1 MSNTAEIINFPN
13 KTEQPGGRMADLSN
27 GYTKV
32 ANEIQ
37 QLKPRLRLSG
47 REWQCFEAV
56 IWLTYGWN
64 KKQDRVTNTVIAELT
79 GLSDTHVSDAL
90 KSLAERKIIF
100 SQKQG
105 MMKIV
110 GVNTDLSAWILDKP
124 ETGRKFPKT
133 GKSFPKSGIT
143 FPKTVD
149 TQYKNKNSIKRSSS
163 ENSDESSDARLKKFL
178 STHPEAAVP
187 GKQSHAKGSHIPL
200 VQPVEYSTASWRRA
214 VLSLEE
220 HQKAWLLWN
229 YSENTRWENQLAIT
243 QWAWAEFRAQL
254 GTRKIAGK
262 TMDRLKALIWLAAQD
277 VKKGLRGGDKF
288 TGVELADLTGV
299 EEKNWY
305 KTFGGHW
312 QTMQE
317 VLEAL
322 DRDALRAVSR
332 SRSQQKAAHFQ
343 QGIAKV
349 EKIAHI

>member
-124 ETGRKFPKT
+124 DTGRKFPKT

-178 STHPEAAVP
+178 LAHPEATIYTPSGAKWGSAEDLEIAKWISSRVKLINP
-187 GKQSHAKGSHIPL
+187 TCKAPDMTSWSNTVRLMRQIDNRSHQDICALYDWASKHHFWQANILSPESLRKQ
-200 VQPVEYSTASWRRA
+200 W
-214 VLSLEE
+214 
-220 HQKAWLLWN
+220 
-229 YSENTRWENQLAIT
+229 
-243 QWAWAEFRAQL
+243 
-254 GTRKIAGK
+254 
-262 TMDRLKALIWLAAQD
+262 
-277 VKKGLRGGDKF
+277 DK
-288 TGVELADLTGV
+288 L
-299 EEKNWY
+299 
-305 KTFGGHW
+305 
-312 QTMQE
+312 TMQRNAVGGQRAAKPDLDFNNTDWAYE
-317 VLEAL
+317 VI
-322 DRDALRAVSR
+322 R
-332 SRSQQKAAHFQ
+332 
-343 QGIAKV
+343 
-349 EKIAHI
+349 

>member
-178 STHPEAAVP
+178 STHPEAAVYTP
-187 GKQSHAKGSHIPL
+187 SGAKWGSAEDLETAKWISSRVKLINPEVLKSVMAAMIQHENGAQPYSEDEIRAAIQTAISDPRWSGLRDSRVLSQQRENIL
-200 VQPVEYSTASWRRA
+200 VPQPDKFDSTSILTASGNGRDT
-214 VLSLEE
+214 V
-220 HQKAWLLWN
+220 
-229 YSENTRWENQLAIT
+229 SENLTRSLKEAMADQKMKLEIT
-243 QWAWAEFRAQL
+243 LVNDKGE
-254 GTRKIAGK
+254 KK
-262 TMDRLKALIWLAAQD
+262 TYN
-277 VKKGLRGGDKF
+277 
-288 TGVELADLTGV
+288 VEDNGRITTAM
-299 EEKNWY
+299 NY
-305 KTFGGHW
+305 
-312 QTMQE
+312 
-317 VLEAL
+317 
-322 DRDALRAVSR
+322 
-332 SRSQQKAAHFQ
+332 
-343 QGIAKV
+343 
-349 EKIAHI
+349 

>member
-110 GVNTDLSAWILDKP
+110 GVNTDLSAWNLDKP
-124 ETGRKFPKT
+124 ETGRKFPK
-133 GKSFPKSGIT
+133 
-143 FPKTVD
+143 
-149 TQYKNKNSIKRSSS
+149 R
-163 ENSDESSDARLKKFL
+163 ENPSR
-178 STHPEAAVP
+178 
-187 GKQSHAKGSHIPL
+187 
-200 VQPVEYSTASWRRA
+200 
-214 VLSLEE
+214 
-220 HQKAWLLWN
+220 
-229 YSENTRWENQLAIT
+229 NQ
-243 QWAWAEFRAQL
+243 E
-254 GTRKIAGK
+254 
-262 TMDRLKALIWLAAQD
+262 
-277 VKKGLRGGDKF
+277 
-288 TGVELADLTGV
+288 
-299 EEKNWY
+299 
-305 KTFGGHW
+305 
-312 QTMQE
+312 
-317 VLEAL
+317 
-322 DRDALRAVSR
+322 
-332 SRSQQKAAHFQ
+332 
-343 QGIAKV
+343 
-349 EKIAHI
+349 

>member
-163 ENSDESSDARLKKFL
+163 ENSDESSDARLKKFFIN
-178 STHPEAAVP
+178 S
-187 GKQSHAKGSHIPL
+187 S
-200 VQPVEYSTASWRRA
+200 
-214 VLSLEE
+214 
-220 HQKAWLLWN
+220 
-229 YSENTRWENQLAIT
+229 
-243 QWAWAEFRAQL
+243 
-254 GTRKIAGK
+254 
-262 TMDRLKALIWLAAQD
+262 
-277 VKKGLRGGDKF
+277 
-288 TGVELADLTGV
+288 
-299 EEKNWY
+299 
-305 KTFGGHW
+305 
-312 QTMQE
+312 
-317 VLEAL
+317 
-322 DRDALRAVSR
+322 
-332 SRSQQKAAHFQ
+332 
-343 QGIAKV
+343 
-349 EKIAHI
+349 

>member
-110 GVNTDLSAWILDKP
+110 GVNTDLAAWILDKP
-124 ETGRKFPKT
+124 ETGRK
-133 GKSFPKSGIT
+133 FPKSGIT

-178 STHPEAAVP
+178 SAHPEAAVYTP
-187 GKQSHAKGSHIPL
+187 SAAKWGSAEDLKTAQWISARVKLINPTCKAPDMTSWSNTVRLMRQIDNRSHQDICALYDWASKPHFWQTNILSPESLRKQWDKL
-200 VQPVEYSTASWRRA
+200 
-214 VLSLEE
+214 
-220 HQKAWLLWN
+220 
-229 YSENTRWENQLAIT
+229 
-243 QWAWAEFRAQL
+243 
-254 GTRKIAGK
+254 
-262 TMDRLKALIWLAAQD
+262 TMQRSACGEQ
-277 VKKGLRGGDKF
+277 RGGKPDLDF
-288 TGVELADLTGV
+288 NNTDWAYGVI
-299 EEKNWY
+299 
-305 KTFGGHW
+305 
-312 QTMQE
+312 
-317 VLEAL
+317 
-322 DRDALRAVSR
+322 R
-332 SRSQQKAAHFQ
+332 
-343 QGIAKV
+343 
-349 EKIAHI
+349 